1 MTNKT
6 LLGGIQV
13 LKNDMLPPMTMMVSP
28 DLFAKLTDTP
38 EQAEAKHQA
47 ILAQFA
53 LFDQVLA
60 RHVAKRTCQQP
71 QAHPARCGCESRS

>member
-13 LKNDMLPPMTMMVSP
+13 FQNGMLPPMTMMVSP
-28 DLFAKLTDTP
+28 DLFAQLTDTP

-47 ILAQFA
+47 IVANFA
-53 LFDQVLA
+53 LFDQLMA
-60 RHVAKRTCQQP
+60 RHMSKRPCQQP
-71 QAHPARCGCESRS
+71 QAHPARCGCEV